1 MPSLRSAIDRRT
13 FLSIAGS
20 AFLIPAAAAVPSKVM
35 AQSIR
40 EKILWTGVNILQ
52 SCSAGETCNVKD
64 EFPRIHP
71 ILTSENPL
79 FLPKINS
86 VCQGEW
92 GTPIGKNRD
101 LQLTWQ
107 RQENNFSID
116 PNVRIGAFIGIAADT
131 VLGAAYTANLDK
143 TLTLYGL
150 QTYLIIFDVDKFEI
164 LQSYPMRIM
173 SARDD
178 AGNIGID
185 NQRVANDMLM
195 LLGYEPPPKDLERIW
210 LPNLIWENLN
220 KLSLKDIKPVNMR
233 VTDVTVT
240 DYTKNWLLKQNK
252 DQNLYQG
259 FLGHSLTQSISEVFK
274 IGIQPHSPSK
284 ATYEIT
290 QSFVGG
296 GRSTLLF
303 DKNLNTAPIDL
314 EFRAIVRGILSKEK
328 ALERYNNAVK
338 EKTLLIAFIIECGRW
353 KRTYDPSDK
362 QKLTPID
369 ITLKE
374 PIFKQEIEIRLTE
387 LRTDEFSNDWQM
399 ILDLQQRAI
408 DWFMKGIYREDYQ
421 NLATGF
427 VQRGDQ
433 RFIKMRVNTKEVE
446 KFVGQAKAMRHA
458 IMGA

>member
-1 MPSLRSAIDRRT
+1 MPSLRSALDRRA
-13 FLSIAGS
+13 FLSIASS
-20 AFLIPAAAAVPSKVM
+20 AFLIPAAAAIPSRVM

-52 SCSAGETCNVKD
+52 TCSPGEPCDVKD
-64 EFPRIHP
+64 EFPRIHK
-71 ILTSENPL
+71 ILTSEKPL

-101 LQLTWQ
+101 LQLTWLH
-107 RQENNFSID
+107 QENNFSID
-116 PNVRIGAFIGIAADT
+116 PNVRIGALIGIAADT
-131 VLGAAYTANLDK
+131 VLGAVYTANLDK

-178 AGNIGID
+178 AGNVGID
-185 NQRVANDMLM
+185 NERVQNDMLM
-195 LLGYEPPPKDLERIW
+195 LLGHEPPPKDLERIW
-210 LPNLIWENLN
+210 LPNLIRENLN

-252 DQNLYQG
+252 DQSLYQG

-274 IGIQPHSPSK
+274 IAIQPHSPSK
-284 ATYEIT
+284 ATYTIT

-296 GRSTLLF
+296 GRSNLLF

-314 EFRAIVRGILSKEK
+314 EFRSIVRGILSKEK

-353 KRTYDPSDK
+353 TRTYDPSDK
-362 QKLTPID
+362 QKLTPIVT
-369 ITLKE
+369 TLKE

-408 DWFMKGIYREDYQ
+408 DWFMKGIYEEDYQ

-427 VQRGDQ
+427 VQRGEQ